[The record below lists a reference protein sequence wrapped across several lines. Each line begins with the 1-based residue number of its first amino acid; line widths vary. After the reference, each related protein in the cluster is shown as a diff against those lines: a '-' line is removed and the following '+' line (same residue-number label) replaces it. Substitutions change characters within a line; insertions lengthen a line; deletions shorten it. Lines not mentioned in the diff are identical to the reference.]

1 MPSDNII
8 IVAATNQVDALDKAI
23 LRPGRFDKIIH
34 VSYPDK
40 AGRLDILKYY
50 LNKVKYDKHKTDIE
64 TIAKATTGYTGSQ
77 VKNLVNIAV
86 LNAIKEKR
94 EEAVHEDFEFA
105 IDRITM
111 GIGKKNMHILDK
123 DKLLTAYHEGG
134 HTLVNLLTQKTNPL
148 HKVTILPRGQALGF
162 TAFLPEEDKYGQ
174 NKQELIAFI
183 DVAMG
188 GRVAEEII
196 YGNDDITTGCS
207 SDLTRATEVA
217 YAIVRRYSM
226 NHDKVMLSA
235 QKKDLSDQM
244 NLLIDQEVQ
253 AILSVAS
260 PHRRSPTAESSRCSP
275 RTQTCCTRWRSGWS
289 SGKPCLR
296 RKCANWWESRPRT
309 T

>member
-1 MPSDNII
+1 M
-8 IVAATNQVDALDKAI
+8 AATNQVESLDKAI
-23 LRPGRFDKIIH
+23 LRPGRFDKIIN

-40 AGRLDILKYY
+40 KGRVDILNYY
-50 LNKVKYDKHKTDIE
+50 LNKVRYNKSEVDAEI
-64 TIAKATTGYTGSQ
+64 IARATTGYTGSQ
-77 VKNLVNIAV
+77 IKNLVNIAV

-94 EEAVHEDFEFA
+94 TEAIHEDFELA

-111 GIGKKNMHILDK
+111 GIGKKHMHILDK

-174 NKQELIAFI
+174 TKEELVAFI

-207 SDLTRATEVA
+207 SDLTKATQAA
-217 YAIVRRYSM
+217 YSIVRKYSM
-226 NHDKVMLSA
+226 NHDKLMLSA
-235 QKKDLSDQM
+235 SKKDLSDKT
-244 NLLIDQEVQ
+244 NLMVDIEVQ
-253 AILSVAS
+253 KILSV
-260 PHRRSPTAESSRCSP
+260 
-275 RTQTCCTRWRSGWS
+275 G
-289 SGKPCLR
+289 LFYL
-296 RKCANWWESRPRT
+296 
-309 T
+309 